1 MAGKRKPPPCSST
14 AESGSPIVPQE
25 CDTGIQGVG
34 KIPWG
39 SHFCNFY
46 HSEIDLAEC
55 AVPFFKP
62 GLDNEMGFWITS
74 DPLNAPDARRL
85 LGELQPD
92 LADREASGQIT
103 ILDFAD
109 WYLGPTGSVTA
120 EALRESLE
128 RLAGAQQ
135 QGWAGVRMSG
145 NSFWLERKYWAL
157 FSEYEQKLEQV
168 VRASKIVVL
177 CSYSLH
183 RCSVRDRAEILRH
196 HDFAITRGATG
207 WQIAKT

>member
-1 MAGKRKPPPCSST
+1 MDH
-14 AESGSPIVPQE
+14 E
-25 CDTGIQGVG
+25 CDTGIRGVG

-55 AVPFFKP
+55 AVPFFKA
-62 GLDNEMGFWITS
+62 GLDNNEMGFWITS
-74 DPLNAPDARRL
+74 DPLDARDAKRL
-85 LGELQPD
+85 LGKLQPD

-103 ILDFAD
+103 IVNFAD
-109 WYLGPTGSVTA
+109 WYLSPTGSVTA

-128 RLAGAQQ
+128 RLTAAQQ
-135 QGWAGVRMSG
+135 RGLAGVRMSG
-145 NSFWLERKYWAL
+145 NSFWLERKYWSL
-157 FSEYEQKLEQV
+157 FGEYEQKLQEV
-168 VRASKIVVL
+168 VRTSKIVVL

-183 RCSVRDRAEILRH
+183 RCSARDRVEILQH

-207 WQIAKT
+207 WEIARASEASG

>member
-1 MAGKRKPPPCSST
+1 MA
-14 AESGSPIVPQE
+14 QE

-34 KIPWG
+34 KIAWG

-55 AVPFFKP
+55 AVPFFKA
-62 GLDNEMGFWITS
+62 GLDNNEMGFWITS
-74 DPLNAPDARRL
+74 DPLDARDAKRL
-85 LGELQPD
+85 LGKLQPD

-103 ILDFAD
+103 IVDFAD
-109 WYLGPTGSVTA
+109 WSLGPTGSVTA
-120 EALRESLE
+120 DALRESLE
-128 RLAGAQQ
+128 RLAAAQQ
-135 QGWAGVRMSG
+135 RGLAGVRMSG

-157 FSEYEQKLEQV
+157 FSEYERKLHEV
-168 VRASKIVVL
+168 VRNSKIVVL

-196 HDFAITRGATG
+196 HDFAITRCETG
-207 WQIAKT
+207 WQIAKI

>member
-1 MAGKRKPPPCSST
+1 V
-14 AESGSPIVPQE
+14 AEE

-34 KIPWG
+34 EIAWG

-46 HSEIDLAEC
+46 DNQIDLADC
-55 AVPFFKP
+55 VVPFFKA
-62 GLDNEMGFWITS
+62 GLDNNELGFWITS
-74 DPLNAPDARRL
+74 DPLDARDAKRL
-85 LGELQPD
+85 LGQLQPD

-103 ILDFAD
+103 IVNFAD
-109 WYLGPTGSVTA
+109 WYLSPTGSVTA
-120 EALRESLE
+120 QALRESLE
-128 RLAGAQQ
+128 RLTAAQQ
-135 QGWAGVRMSG
+135 RGLAGVRMSG

-157 FSEYEQKLEQV
+157 FSEYEQKLQEV

-177 CSYSLH
+177 CTYSLH

-207 WQIAKT
+207 WQTAKT